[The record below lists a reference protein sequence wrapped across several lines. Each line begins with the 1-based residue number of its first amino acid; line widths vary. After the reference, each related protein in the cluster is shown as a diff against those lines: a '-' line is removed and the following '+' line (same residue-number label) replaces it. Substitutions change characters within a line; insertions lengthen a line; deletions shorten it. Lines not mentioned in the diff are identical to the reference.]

1 MYNLDFIYK
10 KLKEHLSER
19 RYIHCIN
26 VGKMSKELAKIYRVD
41 VDKAYIAGILHDIA
55 KEMSYE
61 EQVEI
66 TENTDFFPRE
76 FSREN
81 YKTFHGW
88 TSSAYAKKY
97 LNVFDEEILN
107 AIKYHTVGREN
118 MTLLDKIVFTADC
131 ISVDRNFEGIEYFRR
146 VSKVNLDIVVADKL
160 TKIIEKCLQNQK
172 NILTY
177 TFKAYNDVILKV

>member
-10 KLKEHLSER
+10 KLRENLSEE

-26 VGKMSKELAKIYRVD
+26 VGNMSKELAKTYKVD
-41 VDKAYIAGILHDIA
+41 VEKAYIAGILHDIA

-61 EQVEI
+61 EQI
-66 TENTDFFPRE
+66 TIAGSTKLFPRE
-76 FSREN
+76 FSKGN
-81 YKTFHGW
+81 YKVFHGW

-131 ISVDRNFEGIEYFRR
+131 ISIDRNFEGIEYFRR
-146 VSKVNLDIVVADKL
+146 VSKVNLNIVVADKL
-160 TKIIEKCLQNQK
+160 TNIIEKCLQNQK

-177 TFKAYNDVILKV
+177 TFKAYNDIISKI